1 MKQESKQREQ
11 AAGVETKEESRQQA
25 REFQNAE
32 ELLRED
38 AAHVEVPEAVKARL
52 ADSIAQ
58 EMPAKSGSWWKK
70 LFGG

>member
-1 MKQESKQREQ
+1 MKQESKLREQ
-11 AAGVETKEESRQQA
+11 AAHVEAKQESQVQA
-25 REFQNAE
+25 REFQSAE
-32 ELLRED
+32 EVLRED
-38 AAHVEVPEAVKARL
+38 AAHVAVPEAIKARL